1 MPVTK
6 TRLTVEQI
14 DLLTPIIGEVQ
25 PEDLAENRS
34 KYDKWMSRYPGFEL
48 IFRHQ
53 RRAADPATG
62 DIMFLGGRKIKFVKG
77 VAYLPRED
85 PEYDRM
91 LVILERASDVIAGNT
106 FSVDAKMKEGL
117 IEDESDVDQ
126 STINQRD
133 DIPLLKLGINPSQV
147 PAIQKVLDRRRRIR
161 DAVANK
167 RLAELEAENKR
178 LKAVAK
184 GKGKPTKA
192 NATPPANSDGSAE
205 GEPKD
210 DSL

>member
-1 MPVTK
+1 MPEPK
-6 TRLTVEQI
+6 TRATIEDI
-14 DLLTPIIGEVQ
+14 DLLPPIIGEVQ
-25 PEDLAENRS
+25 PEDLTENRS

-62 DIMFLGGRKIKFVKG
+62 DIMFLGGRKIKFING

-85 PEYDRM
+85 PDYDRM
-91 LVILERASDVIAGNT
+91 LVVLARASDVIAGNT
-106 FSVDAKMKEGL
+106 FSVDTKMKEGL
-117 IEDESDVDQ
+117 IQDESDVDQ

-147 PAIQKVLDRRRRIR
+147 PAIQKVLDRRRRVR

-178 LKAVAK
+178 LKATAK
-184 GKGKPTKA
+184 GKGKPTRA
-192 NATPPANSDGSAE
+192 NATPPANSDALAE